1 MNCRRS
7 IGTSHVS
14 PLTSE
19 PQPTLELLPT
29 PEFQQN
35 LKISFL
41 LPSIQGSQHLSPRQ
55 QLTFSKNMTSQA
67 TQTDPIDLCDSAN
80 VIEKLNEE
88 YAQLQKKFD
97 QLIIEIIEYEKI
109 QKENEALRKKA
120 AWFDDDK
127 EYIQEL
133 EEVIRTE
140 APGTRIRGVVFE

>member
-1 MNCRRS
+1 
-7 IGTSHVS
+7 
-14 PLTSE
+14 
-19 PQPTLELLPT
+19 
-29 PEFQQN
+29 
-35 LKISFL
+35 
-41 LPSIQGSQHLSPRQ
+41 
-55 QLTFSKNMTSQA
+55 MTSQA

-120 AWFDDDK
+120 DWFDDDK